1 MRRARASVVGAF
13 ALHAAVAGTL
23 GPRLPAVKEQAGI
36 TDGELGVALAVFA
49 VGLFVGTRVVSL
61 LLDRLGTRG
70 VLRGGMPLL
79 GVSLLGPAFAQSLP
93 SLAAALFGVGALSGI
108 LDVAMNSNAVV
119 VERSYGRPIMSS
131 IHGTWSAGMLVAS
144 GGAAAAAALD
154 VSLRLHF
161 GLAALA
167 IALVSVPALG
177 HLAAAAADV
186 PQERVFAP
194 RARGYLL
201 ARPVLLLGIIGFC
214 SFLGEGA
221 AIDWSAVYVDESLDA
236 SRGAAALAF
245 VAFSVGI
252 TASRFFVD
260 RIAARLGPVAVVR
273 WGATLAAAGLAL
285 GLAVPETGAAIAG
298 FSLLGAGLA
307 PVVPTVFSAAGNMRA
322 RSGRS
327 ALAAVVTISYLGSI
341 LGPALIGFVTSL
353 VGLRA
358 ALGIPVLLA
367 LVAATLAA
375 QVASAPGGRRG

>member
-1 MRRARASVVGAF
+1 MRGARASVVGAF

-49 VGLFVGTRVVSL
+49 VGLFAGTRIVSP
-61 LLDRLGTRG
+61 LLDRFGTRA

-79 GVSLLGPAFAQSLP
+79 GVTLLGPAFAESLS
-93 SLAAALFGVGALSGI
+93 SLAAALFIVGALSGI
-108 LDVAMNSNAVV
+108 LDVAMNSNAVF

-167 IALVSVPALG
+167 IALVSAPALA
-177 HLAAAAADV
+177 HLATAADA
-186 PQERVFAP
+186 PQERA
-194 RARGYLL
+194 RGARTRGYLL
-201 ARPVLLLGIIGFC
+201 ARPVLLLGVIGFC

-252 TASRFFVD
+252 TASRFLVD

-285 GLAVPETGAAIAG
+285 GLAVPATGAAIAG
-298 FSLLGAGLA
+298 FALLGAGLA

-322 RSGRS
+322 CSGRS

-367 LVAATLAA
+367 LVAAALAA

>member
-1 MRRARASVVGAF
+1 MRAARASVVGAF

-36 TDGELGVALAVFA
+36 TDGELGVALAIFA
-49 VGLFVGTRVVSL
+49 VGLFAGTRVVGP

-79 GVSLLGPAFAQSLP
+79 GVSLLGPAFAESLS
-93 SLAAALFGVGALSGI
+93 SLAAALFIVGALSGI
-108 LDVAMNSNAVV
+108 LDVAMNSNAVF

-167 IALVSVPALG
+167 IALVSAAALG
-177 HLAAAAADV
+177 HLVAAADV
-186 PQERVFAP
+186 PRERIPDA
-194 RARGYLL
+194 RTRGYLL
-201 ARPVLLLGIIGFC
+201 ARPVLLLGVIGFC

-252 TASRFFVD
+252 TASRFLVD

-273 WGATLAAAGLAL
+273 WGAALAAAGLAL
-285 GLAVPETGAAIAG
+285 GLAVPATGAAIAG
-298 FSLLGAGLA
+298 FALLGAGLA

-358 ALGIPVLLA
+358 ALGIPVLLG
-367 LVAATLAA
+367 LAAAALAA

>member
-1 MRRARASVVGAF
+1 MRRARASVAGAF

-23 GPRLPAVKEQAGI
+23 GPRLPAVKEQVGI

-49 VGLFVGTRVVSL
+49 VGLFVGTRIVSP

-79 GVSLLGPAFAQSLP
+79 GVSLLGPAFAESLP
-93 SLAAALFGVGALSGI
+93 SLAAALFVVGALSGI

-167 IALVSVPALG
+167 IALVSAPALG
-177 HLAAAAADV
+177 HLAAAADA
-186 PQERVFAP
+186 PQQLPAVRT
-194 RARGYLL
+194 RGYLL

-252 TASRFFVD
+252 TASRFLVD
-260 RIAARLGPVAVVR
+260 RIAARLGPVPVVR

-285 GLAVPETGAAIAG
+285 GLAVPETGVAIAG
-298 FSLLGAGLA
+298 FALLGAGLA

-367 LVAATLAA
+367 LLAARLAA
-375 QVASAPGGRRG
+375 QVASAPGGRHG

>member
-1 MRRARASVVGAF
+1 MRRARASVIGAF

-23 GPRLPAVKEQAGI
+23 GPRLPAVKEQAEI

-49 VGLFVGTRVVSL
+49 VGLFVGTRIVSP

-79 GVSLLGPAFAQSLP
+79 GVSLLGPAFAESLP
-93 SLAAALFGVGALSGI
+93 SLAAALFVVGALSGI

-167 IALVSVPALG
+167 IALVSAPALG
-177 HLAAAAADV
+177 HLAAAADA
-186 PQERVFAP
+186 PQQLPAVRT
-194 RARGYLL
+194 RGYLL

-252 TASRFFVD
+252 TASRFLVD
-260 RIAARLGPVAVVR
+260 RIAARLGPVPVVR

-285 GLAVPETGAAIAG
+285 GLAVPETGVAIAG
-298 FSLLGAGLA
+298 FALLGAGLA

-358 ALGIPVLLA
+358 ALWIPVLLA
-367 LVAATLAA
+367 LLAARLAA
-375 QVASAPGGRRG
+375 QVASAPGGRHG

>member
-1 MRRARASVVGAF
+1 MRGARASVVGAF

-49 VGLFVGTRVVSL
+49 VGLFVGTRVVST

-79 GVSLLGPAFAQSLP
+79 GVSLLGPAFAESLP
-93 SLAAALFGVGALSGI
+93 SLAASLFVVGALSGV
-108 LDVAMNSNAVV
+108 LDVAMNANAVF

-154 VSLRLHF
+154 VSVRLHF

-167 IALVSVPALG
+167 IVLLSAPALG
-177 HLAAAAADV
+177 HLAAAADV
-186 PQERVFAP
+186 PQERVRGA
-194 RARGYLL
+194 RTRGYLP

-221 AIDWSAVYVDESLDA
+221 AIDWSAVYVDERLDA
-236 SRGAAALAF
+236 SRGTAALAF

-252 TASRFFVD
+252 TASRFLVD
-260 RIAARLGPVAVVR
+260 RIATRLGPVAVVR
-273 WGATLAAAGLAL
+273 WGATLAATGLAL
-285 GLAVPETGAAIAG
+285 GLAVPETAAAITG
-298 FSLLGAGLA
+298 FALLGAGLA

-322 RSGRS
+322 RSGRT
-327 ALAAVVTISYLGSI
+327 ALAVVVTISYLGSI
-341 LGPALIGFVTSL
+341 LGPALIGLVTSL

>member
-1 MRRARASVVGAF
+1 MRKARASVVGAF

-23 GPRLPAVKEQAGI
+23 GPRLPAVKEQAEI

-49 VGLFVGTRVVSL
+49 VGLFVGTRIVSP
-61 LLDRLGTRG
+61 LLDRFGTRG

-79 GVSLLGPAFAQSLP
+79 GVSLLGPAFAESLP
-93 SLAAALFGVGALSGI
+93 SLAAALFLVGALSGI

-154 VSLRLHF
+154 VPLRLHF

-167 IALVSVPALG
+167 IALVSASALG
-177 HLAAAAADV
+177 HLAAAADV
-186 PQERVFAP
+186 PQQLPAVRT
-194 RARGYLL
+194 RGYLL

-252 TASRFFVD
+252 TASRFLVD
-260 RIAARLGPVAVVR
+260 RIATRLGPVPVVR

-298 FSLLGAGLA
+298 FALLGAGLA

-367 LVAATLAA
+367 LLAATLAP
-375 QVASAPGGRRG
+375 QVASAPGGRHG

>member
-49 VGLFVGTRVVSL
+49 VGLFVGTRVVST
-61 LLDRLGTRG
+61 LLDWLGTRG

-79 GVSLLGPAFAQSLP
+79 GVSLLGPAFAESLP
-93 SLAAALFGVGALSGI
+93 SLAASLFVVGALSGV
-108 LDVAMNSNAVV
+108 LDVAMNANAVF

-154 VSLRLHF
+154 VSVRLHF

-167 IALVSVPALG
+167 IALLSAPALG
-177 HLAAAAADV
+177 HLAAAADV
-186 PQERVFAP
+186 PQERVRGA
-194 RARGYLL
+194 RTRGYLP

-221 AIDWSAVYVDESLDA
+221 AIDWSAVYVDERLDA

-252 TASRFFVD
+252 TASRFLVD
-260 RIAARLGPVAVVR
+260 RIATRLGPVAVVR
-273 WGATLAAAGLAL
+273 WGATLAATGLAL
-285 GLAVPETGAAIAG
+285 GLAVPETAAAITG
-298 FSLLGAGLA
+298 FALLGAGLA

-322 RSGRS
+322 RSGRT
-327 ALAAVVTISYLGSI
+327 ALAVVVTISYLGSI
-341 LGPALIGFVTSL
+341 LGPALIGLVTSL

>member
-49 VGLFVGTRVVSL
+49 VGLFVGTRVVGT

-79 GVSLLGPAFAQSLP
+79 GVSLLGPAFAESLP
-93 SLAAALFGVGALSGI
+93 SLAASLFVVGALSGV
-108 LDVAMNSNAVV
+108 LDVAMNANAVF
-119 VERSYGRPIMSS
+119 VERGYGRPIMSS

-154 VSLRLHF
+154 VSVRLHF

-167 IALVSVPALG
+167 IALLSAPALG
-177 HLAAAAADV
+177 HLAAAADV
-186 PQERVFAP
+186 PQERVRGA
-194 RARGYLL
+194 RTRGYLP

-221 AIDWSAVYVDESLDA
+221 AIDWSAVYVDERLDA

-252 TASRFFVD
+252 TASRFLVD
-260 RIAARLGPVAVVR
+260 RIATRLGPVAVVR
-273 WGATLAAAGLAL
+273 WGATLAATGLAF
-285 GLAVPETGAAIAG
+285 GLAVPETAAAITG
-298 FSLLGAGLA
+298 FALLGAGLA

-322 RSGRS
+322 RSGRT
-327 ALAAVVTISYLGSI
+327 ALAVVVTISYLGSI
-341 LGPALIGFVTSL
+341 LGPALIGLVTSL

>member
-49 VGLFVGTRVVSL
+49 VGLFVGTRVVST
-61 LLDRLGTRG
+61 LLDWLGTRG

-79 GVSLLGPAFAQSLP
+79 GVSLLGPAFAESLP
-93 SLAAALFGVGALSGI
+93 SLAASLFVVGALSGV
-108 LDVAMNSNAVV
+108 LDVAMNANAVF

-154 VSLRLHF
+154 VSVRLHF

-167 IALVSVPALG
+167 IALLSAPALG
-177 HLAAAAADV
+177 HLAAAADV
-186 PQERVFAP
+186 PQERVRGA
-194 RARGYLL
+194 RTRGYLP

-221 AIDWSAVYVDESLDA
+221 AIDWSAVYVDERLDA

-252 TASRFFVD
+252 TASRFLVD
-260 RIAARLGPVAVVR
+260 RIATRLGPVAVVR
-273 WGATLAAAGLAL
+273 WGATLAATGLAL
-285 GLAVPETGAAIAG
+285 GLAVPETAAAITG
-298 FSLLGAGLA
+298 FALLGAGLA

-367 LVAATLAA
+367 LAAAALAA

>member
-1 MRRARASVVGAF
+1 MRGARASVVGAF

-23 GPRLPAVKEQAGI
+23 GPRLPAVKEQAGL
-36 TDGELGVALAVFA
+36 TNGELGIALAAFA
-49 VGLFVGTRVVSL
+49 VGLFAGTRVVGS

-79 GVSLLGPAFAQSLP
+79 GVSLLGPAFAESLP
-93 SLAAALFGVGALSGI
+93 ALVAALFVVGVLSGI
-108 LDVAMNSNAVV
+108 LDVAMNANAVV
-119 VERSYGRPIMSS
+119 VERSYDRPIMSS

-144 GGAAAAAALD
+144 GGAAAVAALD

-167 IALVSVPALG
+167 IALGSAPALR
-177 HLAAAAADV
+177 HLAAAADL
-186 PQERVFAP
+186 PRERVP
-194 RARGYLL
+194 GARSHVPGV
-201 ARPVLLLGIIGFC
+201 AVLLLGIIGFC

-221 AIDWSAVYVDESLDA
+221 AIDWSAVYVDESLGA

-245 VAFSVGI
+245 VGFSVGI
-252 TASRFFVD
+252 TVSRFLVD

-273 WGATLAAAGLAL
+273 WGATLAATGLAL
-285 GLAVPETGAAIAG
+285 GLAVPATAAAIVG
-298 FSLLGAGLA
+298 FALLGAGLA

-341 LGPALIGFVTSL
+341 LGPALIGLVTSL

-367 LVAATLAA
+367 FLAA
-375 QVASAPGGRRG
+375 ALAGQVASAPGGRHG

>member
-1 MRRARASVVGAF
+1 MRRARVSVVGAF
-13 ALHAAVAGTL
+13 ALHAAVSGTL
-23 GPRLPAVKEQAGI
+23 GPRLPAVKEQAGL

-49 VGLFVGTRVVSL
+49 VGLFVGTRVMGP
-61 LLDRLGTRG
+61 LLDRFGNRG

-79 GVSLLGPAFAQSLP
+79 GASLLGPAFAESLP
-93 SLAAALFGVGALSGI
+93 QLVAALFVVGALSGI
-108 LDVAMNSNAVV
+108 LDVAMNANAVV

-154 VSLRLHF
+154 VSLRVHF

-167 IALVSVPALG
+167 IALVSAPALR
-177 HLAAAAADV
+177 HFVAADEV
-186 PQERVFAP
+186 PRERVLGAGARAYLP
-194 RARGYLL
+194 RT
-201 ARPVLLLGIIGFC
+201 PVLLLGIIGFC

-221 AIDWSAVYVDESLDA
+221 AIDWSAIYVDDRLDA
-236 SRGAAALAF
+236 SRGTAALAF
-245 VAFSVGI
+245 VGFSVGI
-252 TASRFFVD
+252 TASRFLVD

-273 WGATLAAAGLAL
+273 WGATLAATGLAL
-285 GLAVPETGAAIAG
+285 GLAVPEAAAAIAG
-298 FSLLGAGLA
+298 FALLGAGLA

-341 LGPALIGFVTSL
+341 LGPALIGLVTSV

-367 LVAATLAA
+367 LVAATLAG

>member
-49 VGLFVGTRVVSL
+49 VGLFVGTRVVGT

-79 GVSLLGPAFAQSLP
+79 GVSLLGPAFAESLP
-93 SLAAALFGVGALSGI
+93 SLAASLFVVGALSGV
-108 LDVAMNSNAVV
+108 LDVAMNANAVF

-154 VSLRLHF
+154 VSVRLHF

-167 IALVSVPALG
+167 IALLSAPALG
-177 HLAAAAADV
+177 HLAAAADV
-186 PQERVFAP
+186 PQERVRGA
-194 RARGYLL
+194 RTRGYLP

-221 AIDWSAVYVDESLDA
+221 AIDWSAVYVDERLDA

-252 TASRFFVD
+252 TASRFLVD
-260 RIAARLGPVAVVR
+260 RIATRLGPVAVVR
-273 WGATLAAAGLAL
+273 WGATLAATGLAL
-285 GLAVPETGAAIAG
+285 GLAVPETAAAITG
-298 FSLLGAGLA
+298 FALLGAGLA

-322 RSGRS
+322 RSGRT
-327 ALAAVVTISYLGSI
+327 ALAVVVTISYLGSI
-341 LGPALIGFVTSL
+341 LGPALIGLVTSL

>member
-1 MRRARASVVGAF
+1 MRRARASVIGAF

-23 GPRLPAVKEQAGI
+23 GPRLPAVKEQAEI

-49 VGLFVGTRVVSL
+49 VGLFVGTRIVSP

-79 GVSLLGPAFAQSLP
+79 GVSLLGPAFAESLP
-93 SLAAALFGVGALSGI
+93 SLAAALFVVGALSGI

-167 IALVSVPALG
+167 IALVSAPALG
-177 HLAAAAADV
+177 HLAAAADA
-186 PQERVFAP
+186 PQQLPAVRT
-194 RARGYLL
+194 RGYLL

-252 TASRFFVD
+252 TASRFLVD
-260 RIAARLGPVAVVR
+260 RIAARLGPVPVVR

-285 GLAVPETGAAIAG
+285 GLAVPETGVAIAG
-298 FSLLGAGLA
+298 FALLGAGLA

-367 LVAATLAA
+367 LLAATLAV
-375 QVASAPGGRRG
+375 QVASAPGGQHG

>member
-49 VGLFVGTRVVSL
+49 VGLFVGTRVVST

-79 GVSLLGPAFAQSLP
+79 GVSLLGPAFAESLP
-93 SLAAALFGVGALSGI
+93 SLAASLFVVGALSGV
-108 LDVAMNSNAVV
+108 LDVAMNANAVF

-154 VSLRLHF
+154 VSVRLHF
-161 GLAALA
+161 GLAAPA
-167 IALVSVPALG
+167 IALLSAPALG
-177 HLAAAAADV
+177 HLAAAADV
-186 PQERVFAP
+186 PQERVRGA
-194 RARGYLL
+194 RTRGYLP

-221 AIDWSAVYVDESLDA
+221 AIDWSAVYVDERLDA

-252 TASRFFVD
+252 TASRFLVD
-260 RIAARLGPVAVVR
+260 RIATRLGPVAVVR
-273 WGATLAAAGLAL
+273 WGATLAATGLAL
-285 GLAVPETGAAIAG
+285 GLAVPETAAAITG
-298 FSLLGAGLA
+298 FALLGAGLA

-322 RSGRS
+322 RSGRT
-327 ALAAVVTISYLGSI
+327 ALAVVVTISYLGSI
-341 LGPALIGFVTSL
+341 LGPALIGLVTSQ

>member
-49 VGLFVGTRVVSL
+49 VGLFVGTRVVST

-79 GVSLLGPAFAQSLP
+79 GVSLLGPAFAESLP
-93 SLAAALFGVGALSGI
+93 SLAASLFVVGALSGV
-108 LDVAMNSNAVV
+108 LDVAMNANAVF

-154 VSLRLHF
+154 VSVRLHF

-167 IALVSVPALG
+167 IALLSAPALG
-177 HLAAAAADV
+177 HLAAAADV
-186 PQERVFAP
+186 PQERVRGA
-194 RARGYLL
+194 RTRGYLP

-221 AIDWSAVYVDESLDA
+221 AIDWSAVYVDERLDA

-252 TASRFFVD
+252 TASRFLVD
-260 RIAARLGPVAVVR
+260 RIATRLGPVAVVR
-273 WGATLAAAGLAL
+273 WGATLAATGLAL
-285 GLAVPETGAAIAG
+285 GLAVPETAAAITG
-298 FSLLGAGLA
+298 FALLGAGLA

-322 RSGRS
+322 RSGRT
-327 ALAAVVTISYLGSI
+327 ALAVVVTISYLGSI
-341 LGPALIGFVTSL
+341 LGPALIGLVTSL

>member
-1 MRRARASVVGAF
+1 MRRARASVIGAF

-23 GPRLPAVKEQAGI
+23 GPRLPAVKEQAEI

-49 VGLFVGTRVVSL
+49 VGLFVGTRIVSP

-79 GVSLLGPAFAQSLP
+79 GVSLLGPAFAESLP
-93 SLAAALFGVGALSGI
+93 SLAAALFVVGALSGI

-167 IALVSVPALG
+167 IALASAPALG
-177 HLAAAAADV
+177 HLAAAADA
-186 PQERVFAP
+186 PQQLPAVRT
-194 RARGYLL
+194 RGYLL

-252 TASRFFVD
+252 TASRFLVD
-260 RIAARLGPVAVVR
+260 RIAARLGPVPVVR

-285 GLAVPETGAAIAG
+285 GLAVPETGVAIAG
-298 FSLLGAGLA
+298 FALLGAGLA

-367 LVAATLAA
+367 LLAARLAA
-375 QVASAPGGRRG
+375 QVASAPGGRHG

>member
-1 MRRARASVVGAF
+1 MRRARASVIGAF

-23 GPRLPAVKEQAGI
+23 GPRLPAVKEQAEI

-49 VGLFVGTRVVSL
+49 VGLFVGTRIVSP

-79 GVSLLGPAFAQSLP
+79 GVSLLGPAFAESLP
-93 SLAAALFGVGALSGI
+93 SLAAALFVVGALSGI

-167 IALVSVPALG
+167 IALVSAPALG
-177 HLAAAAADV
+177 HLAAAADA
-186 PQERVFAP
+186 PQQLPAVRT
-194 RARGYLL
+194 RGYLL

-252 TASRFFVD
+252 TASRFLVD
-260 RIAARLGPVAVVR
+260 RIAARLGPVPVVR

-285 GLAVPETGAAIAG
+285 GLAVPETGVAIAG
-298 FSLLGAGLA
+298 FALLGAGLA

-341 LGPALIGFVTSL
+341 LGPALIGFVTSV

-367 LVAATLAA
+367 LLAARLAA
-375 QVASAPGGRRG
+375 QVASAPGGRHG

>member
-1 MRRARASVVGAF
+1 MRAARASVVGAF

-36 TDGELGVALAVFA
+36 TDGELGVALAIFA
-49 VGLFVGTRVVSL
+49 VGLFAGTRVVGP

-79 GVSLLGPAFAQSLP
+79 GVSLLGPAFAESLS
-93 SLAAALFGVGALSGI
+93 SLAAALFIVGALSGI
-108 LDVAMNSNAVV
+108 LDVAMNSNAVF

-167 IALVSVPALG
+167 IALVSAAALG
-177 HLAAAAADV
+177 HLAAAADV
-186 PQERVFAP
+186 PRERIPDA
-194 RARGYLL
+194 RTRGYLL
-201 ARPVLLLGIIGFC
+201 ARPVLLLGVIGFC

-252 TASRFFVD
+252 TASRFLVD

-273 WGATLAAAGLAL
+273 WGAALAAAGLAL
-285 GLAVPETGAAIAG
+285 GLAVPATGAAIAG
-298 FSLLGAGLA
+298 FALLGAGLA

-358 ALGIPVLLA
+358 ALGIPVLLG
-367 LVAATLAA
+367 LAAAALAA

>member
-49 VGLFVGTRVVSL
+49 VGLFVGTRVVST

-79 GVSLLGPAFAQSLP
+79 GVSLLGPAFAESLP
-93 SLAAALFGVGALSGI
+93 SLAASLFVVGALSGV
-108 LDVAMNSNAVV
+108 LDVAMNANAVF

-154 VSLRLHF
+154 VSVRLHF
-161 GLAALA
+161 GLAAPA
-167 IALVSVPALG
+167 IALLSAPALG
-177 HLAAAAADV
+177 HLAAAADV
-186 PQERVFAP
+186 PQERVRGA
-194 RARGYLL
+194 RTRGYLP

-221 AIDWSAVYVDESLDA
+221 AIDWSAVYVDERLDA

-252 TASRFFVD
+252 TASRFLVD
-260 RIAARLGPVAVVR
+260 RIATRLGPVAVVR
-273 WGATLAAAGLAL
+273 WGATLAATGLAL
-285 GLAVPETGAAIAG
+285 GLAVPETAAAITG
-298 FSLLGAGLA
+298 FALLGAGLA

-322 RSGRS
+322 RSGRT
-327 ALAAVVTISYLGSI
+327 ALAVVVTISYLGSI
-341 LGPALIGFVTSL
+341 LGPALIGLVTSL

>member
-1 MRRARASVVGAF
+1 MRGARASVVGAF

-23 GPRLPAVKEQAGI
+23 GPRLPAVKEQAGL
-36 TDGELGVALAVFA
+36 TNGELGIALAAFA
-49 VGLFVGTRVVSL
+49 VGLFAGTRVVGS

-79 GVSLLGPAFAQSLP
+79 GVSLLGPAFAESLP
-93 SLAAALFGVGALSGI
+93 ALVAALFVVGVLSGI
-108 LDVAMNSNAVV
+108 LDVAMNANAVV
-119 VERSYGRPIMSS
+119 VERSYDRPIMSS

-167 IALVSVPALG
+167 IALGSAPALR
-177 HLAAAAADV
+177 HLAAAADF
-186 PQERVFAP
+186 PRERVP
-194 RARGYLL
+194 GARSHVPG
-201 ARPVLLLGIIGFC
+201 AAVLLLGIIGFS

-245 VAFSVGI
+245 VGFSVGI
-252 TASRFFVD
+252 TVSRFLVD
-260 RIAARLGPVAVVR
+260 RIAARLGPVTVVR
-273 WGATLAAAGLAL
+273 WGATLAATGLAL
-285 GLAVPETGAAIAG
+285 GLAVPATAAAIVG
-298 FSLLGAGLA
+298 FALLGAGLA

-341 LGPALIGFVTSL
+341 LGPALIGLVTSL

-367 LVAATLAA
+367 LVAAALAG

>member
-49 VGLFVGTRVVSL
+49 VGLFVGTRIVSP
-61 LLDRLGTRG
+61 LLDRFGTRG

-79 GVSLLGPAFAQSLP
+79 GVSLLGPAFAESLL
-93 SLAAALFGVGALSGI
+93 SLAAALFVVGALSGI

-167 IALVSVPALG
+167 IALVSAPALG
-177 HLAAAAADV
+177 HLAAAADDV
-186 PQERVFAP
+186 PQQLPAVRT
-194 RARGYLL
+194 RGYLL

-252 TASRFFVD
+252 TASRFLVD
-260 RIAARLGPVAVVR
+260 RIAARLGPVPVVR

-285 GLAVPETGAAIAG
+285 GLAVPETAVAIAG
-298 FSLLGAGLA
+298 FALLGAGLA

-358 ALGIPVLLA
+358 ALWIPVLLA
-367 LVAATLAA
+367 LLAATLAP
-375 QVASAPGGRRG
+375 QVASAPGGRHG

>member
-49 VGLFVGTRVVSL
+49 VGLFVGTRVVGT

-79 GVSLLGPAFAQSLP
+79 GVSLLGPAFAESLP
-93 SLAAALFGVGALSGI
+93 SLAASLFVVGALSGV
-108 LDVAMNSNAVV
+108 LDVAMNANAVF

-154 VSLRLHF
+154 VSVRLHF

-167 IALVSVPALG
+167 IALLSAPALG
-177 HLAAAAADV
+177 HLAAAADV
-186 PQERVFAP
+186 PQERVPGART
-194 RARGYLL
+194 RAYLP

-236 SRGAAALAF
+236 SRGVAALAF

-252 TASRFFVD
+252 TASRFLVD

-273 WGATLAAAGLAL
+273 WGATLAATGLAL
-285 GLAVPETGAAIAG
+285 GLAVPETAAAITG
-298 FSLLGAGLA
+298 FALLGAGLA
-307 PVVPTVFSAAGNMRA
+307 PVVPTVFSAAGNMRV
-322 RSGRS
+322 RSGRT
-327 ALAAVVTISYLGSI
+327 ALAVVVTISYLGSI
-341 LGPALIGFVTSL
+341 LGPALIGLVTSL

-375 QVASAPGGRRG
+375 RVASAPGGRRG

>member
-1 MRRARASVVGAF
+1 MRRARAGVIGAF

-23 GPRLPAVKEQAGI
+23 GPRLPAVKEQAEI

-49 VGLFVGTRVVSL
+49 VGLFVGTRIVSP

-79 GVSLLGPAFAQSLP
+79 GVSLLGPAFAESLP
-93 SLAAALFGVGALSGI
+93 SLAAALFVVGALSGI

-167 IALVSVPALG
+167 IALVSAPALG
-177 HLAAAAADV
+177 HLAAAADA
-186 PQERVFAP
+186 PQQLPAVRT
-194 RARGYLL
+194 RGYLL

-252 TASRFFVD
+252 TASRFLVD
-260 RIAARLGPVAVVR
+260 RIAARLGPVPVVR

-285 GLAVPETGAAIAG
+285 GLAVPETGVAIAG
-298 FSLLGAGLA
+298 FALLGAGLA

-367 LVAATLAA
+367 LLAARLAA
-375 QVASAPGGRRG
+375 QVASAPGGRHG

>member
-1 MRRARASVVGAF
+1 MRRARASVAGAF

-23 GPRLPAVKEQAGI
+23 GPRLPAVKEQTGI

-49 VGLFVGTRVVSL
+49 VGLFVGTRVVGP

-70 VLRGGMPLL
+70 VLRAGMPLL
-79 GVSLLGPAFAQSLP
+79 GVSLLGPAFAESLS
-93 SLAAALFGVGALSGI
+93 SLAAALFVVGALSGI
-108 LDVAMNSNAVV
+108 LDVAMNANAVV

-131 IHGTWSAGMLVAS
+131 IHGTWSAGMLIAS

-161 GLAALA
+161 GLTAFA
-167 IALVSVPALG
+167 IALVSAPALG
-177 HLAAAAADV
+177 HLAATADV
-186 PQERVFAP
+186 PQERVPAP
-194 RARGYLL
+194 RTRGYLP

-252 TASRFFVD
+252 TASRFLVD
-260 RIAARLGPVAVVR
+260 RIATGLGPVAVVR
-273 WGATLAAAGLAL
+273 WGATIAAAGLAL
-285 GLAVPETGAAIAG
+285 GLAVPETAAAIAG
-298 FSLLGAGLA
+298 FALLGAGLA
-307 PVVPTVFSAAGNMRA
+307 PVVPTVFSAAGNLRA

-341 LGPALIGFVTSL
+341 LGPALIGLVTSL

-367 LVAATLAA
+367 LVAATFAA
-375 QVASAPGGRRG
+375 QVASAPGGRRR

>member
-1 MRRARASVVGAF
+1 MRRARASVIGAF

-23 GPRLPAVKEQAGI
+23 GPRLPAVKEQAEI

-49 VGLFVGTRVVSL
+49 VGLFVGTRIVSP

-79 GVSLLGPAFAQSLP
+79 GVSLLGPAFAESLP
-93 SLAAALFGVGALSGI
+93 SLAAALFVVGALSGI

-167 IALVSVPALG
+167 IALVSAPVLG
-177 HLAAAAADV
+177 HLAAAAEV
-186 PQERVFAP
+186 PQQLPAVQT
-194 RARGYLL
+194 RGYLL

-252 TASRFFVD
+252 TASRFLVD
-260 RIAARLGPVAVVR
+260 RIAARLGPVPVVR

-285 GLAVPETGAAIAG
+285 GLAVPETGVAIAG
-298 FSLLGAGLA
+298 FALLGAGLA

-367 LVAATLAA
+367 LLAARLAA
-375 QVASAPGGRRG
+375 QVASAPGGRHG

>member
-49 VGLFVGTRVVSL
+49 VGLFVGTRVVST

-79 GVSLLGPAFAQSLP
+79 GVSLLGPAFSESLP
-93 SLAAALFGVGALSGI
+93 SLAASLFVVGALSGV
-108 LDVAMNSNAVV
+108 LDVAMNANAVF

-154 VSLRLHF
+154 VSVRLHF

-167 IALVSVPALG
+167 IALLSAPALG
-177 HLAAAAADV
+177 HLAAAADV
-186 PQERVFAP
+186 PQERVRGA
-194 RARGYLL
+194 RTRGYLP

-221 AIDWSAVYVDESLDA
+221 AIDWSAVYVDERLDA

-252 TASRFFVD
+252 TASRFLVD
-260 RIAARLGPVAVVR
+260 RIATRLGPVAVVR
-273 WGATLAAAGLAL
+273 WGATLAATGLAL
-285 GLAVPETGAAIAG
+285 GLAVPETAAAITG
-298 FSLLGAGLA
+298 FALLGAGLA

-322 RSGRS
+322 RSGRT
-327 ALAAVVTISYLGSI
+327 ALAVVVTISYLGSI
-341 LGPALIGFVTSL
+341 LGPALIGLVTSL

>member
-1 MRRARASVVGAF
+1 MRRARASVIGAF

-23 GPRLPAVKEQAGI
+23 GPRLPAVKEQAEI

-49 VGLFVGTRVVSL
+49 VGLFVGTRIVSP

-79 GVSLLGPAFAQSLP
+79 GVSLLGPAFAESLP
-93 SLAAALFGVGALSGI
+93 SLAAALFVVGALSGI

-167 IALVSVPALG
+167 IALVSAPALG
-177 HLAAAAADV
+177 HLAAAADA
-186 PQERVFAP
+186 PQQLPAVRT
-194 RARGYLL
+194 RGYLL

-245 VAFSVGI
+245 VAFSIGI
-252 TASRFFVD
+252 TASRFLVD
-260 RIAARLGPVAVVR
+260 RIAARLGPVPVVR

-285 GLAVPETGAAIAG
+285 GLAVPETGVAIAG
-298 FSLLGAGLA
+298 FALLGAGLA

-341 LGPALIGFVTSL
+341 LGPALIGFVTSV

-367 LVAATLAA
+367 LLAARLAA
-375 QVASAPGGRRG
+375 QVASAPGGRHG

>member
-1 MRRARASVVGAF
+1 MRAARASVVGAF

-36 TDGELGVALAVFA
+36 TDGELGVALAIFA
-49 VGLFVGTRVVSL
+49 VGLFAGTRVVGP

-79 GVSLLGPAFAQSLP
+79 GVSLLGPAFAESLS
-93 SLAAALFGVGALSGI
+93 SLAAALFIVGALSGI
-108 LDVAMNSNAVV
+108 LDVAMNSNAVF

-167 IALVSVPALG
+167 IALVSAAALG
-177 HLAAAAADV
+177 HLVAAADV
-186 PQERVFAP
+186 PRERIPDA
-194 RARGYLL
+194 RTRGYLL
-201 ARPVLLLGIIGFC
+201 ARPVLLLGVIGFC

-252 TASRFFVD
+252 TASRFLVD

-273 WGATLAAAGLAL
+273 WGAALAAAGLAL
-285 GLAVPETGAAIAG
+285 GLAVPATGAAIAG
-298 FSLLGAGLA
+298 FALLGAGLA
-307 PVVPTVFSAAGNMRA
+307 PVVPTVFSAAGNMPA

-358 ALGIPVLLA
+358 ALGIPVLLG
-367 LVAATLAA
+367 LAAAALAA

>member
-1 MRRARASVVGAF
+1 MRRARASAVGAF
-13 ALHAAVAGTL
+13 ALHATVSGTL
-23 GPRLPAVKEQAGI
+23 GPRLPAVKEQAGL

-49 VGLFVGTRVVSL
+49 VGLFVGTRVVAP

-70 VLRGGMPLL
+70 VLRGGVPIL
-79 GVSLLGPAFAQSLP
+79 GLSLLGPAFAESLL
-93 SLAAALFGVGALSGI
+93 SLAAVLCVVGALSGI
-108 LDVAMNSNAVV
+108 LDVAMNGSAVV

-131 IHGTWSAGMLVAS
+131 IHGAWSAGMLVAS

-154 VSLRLHF
+154 VSLRVHF
-161 GLAALA
+161 GLVALA
-167 IALVSVPALG
+167 IALVSAPALR
-177 HLAAAAADV
+177 HVAATADV
-186 PQERVFAP
+186 PEDRVPAA
-194 RARGYLL
+194 RARGHLP
-201 ARPVLLLGIIGFC
+201 ATPALLLGIIGFC

-252 TASRFFVD
+252 TASRFLVD
-260 RIAARLGPVAVVR
+260 RIAGRLGPVAVVR

-285 GLAVPETGAAIAG
+285 GLAVPATAAAVAG
-298 FSLLGAGLA
+298 FALLGAGLA

-341 LGPALIGFVTSL
+341 LGPALIGLVTSL

-367 LVAATLAA
+367 LVAAALAA
-375 QVASAPGGRRG
+375 QVATAPGGRRG

>member
-36 TDGELGVALAVFA
+36 TNGELGVALAVFA
-49 VGLFVGTRVVSL
+49 VGLFVGTRIVSP
-61 LLDRLGTRG
+61 LLDRFGTRG

-79 GVSLLGPAFAQSLP
+79 GVSLLGPAFAESLL
-93 SLAAALFGVGALSGI
+93 SLAAALFVVGALSGI

-119 VERSYGRPIMSS
+119 VERGYGRPIMSS

-167 IALVSVPALG
+167 IALVSAPALG
-177 HLAAAAADV
+177 HLAAAADA
-186 PQERVFAP
+186 PQQPPAVRT
-194 RARGYLL
+194 RGYLL

-252 TASRFFVD
+252 TASRFLID
-260 RIAARLGPVAVVR
+260 RIAARLGPVPVVR

-298 FSLLGAGLA
+298 FALLGAGLA

-358 ALGIPVLLA
+358 ALWIPVLLA
-367 LVAATLAA
+367 LLAATLAA
-375 QVASAPGGRRG
+375 QVASAPGGRHG

>member
-49 VGLFVGTRVVSL
+49 IGLFAGTRIVSP
-61 LLDRLGTRG
+61 LLDRFGTRG

-79 GVSLLGPAFAQSLP
+79 GVSLLGPAFAESLS
-93 SLAAALFGVGALSGI
+93 SLAAALLIVGALSGI
-108 LDVAMNSNAVV
+108 LDVAMNSNAVF

-154 VSLRLHF
+154 VPLRLHF

-167 IALVSVPALG
+167 IMLVSAPALG
-177 HLAAAAADV
+177 HLAAAADL
-186 PQERVFAP
+186 PQERVTGA
-194 RARGYLL
+194 RTRGYLL
-201 ARPVLLLGIIGFC
+201 ARPVLLLGVIGFC

-221 AIDWSAVYVDESLDA
+221 AIDWSAVYVDESLHA
-236 SRGAAALAF
+236 SQGAAALAF

-252 TASRFFVD
+252 TASRFLVD

-273 WGATLAAAGLAL
+273 WGATLAATGLAL

-298 FSLLGAGLA
+298 FALLGAGLA
-307 PVVPTVFSAAGNMRA
+307 PVVPTVFSAAGNMRV
-322 RSGRS
+322 RPGRS

-367 LVAATLAA
+367 VVAAALAA

>member
-49 VGLFVGTRVVSL
+49 VGLFAGTRVVGP

-79 GVSLLGPAFAQSLP
+79 GVSLLGPAFSESLS
-93 SLAAALFGVGALSGI
+93 SLAAALFIVGALSGI
-108 LDVAMNSNAVV
+108 LDVAMNSNAVF

-167 IALVSVPALG
+167 IALVSAPVLG
-177 HLAAAAADV
+177 HLAAAADV
-186 PQERVFAP
+186 PRERVPGA
-194 RARGYLL
+194 RTRGYLL
-201 ARPVLLLGIIGFC
+201 ARPVLLLGVIGFC

-245 VAFSVGI
+245 VSFSVGI
-252 TASRFFVD
+252 TASRFLVD
-260 RIAARLGPVAVVR
+260 RIAARLGPVTVVR

-285 GLAVPETGAAIAG
+285 GLAVPATGAAIAG
-298 FSLLGAGLA
+298 FALLGAGLA

-322 RSGRS
+322 CSGRS

-367 LVAATLAA
+367 LAAAALAA